1 MNNDKK
7 KKISNIE
14 LIDAI
19 AKIKIKI
26 KHNNTKIDEYLS
38 KNVVNEK
45 EKNRMLLSKIIN
57 TNDQLFNS
65 ILLKQQKHKK
75 INNLKNITKIEHF
88 NENNN
93 YKFVVANQYHY
104 CTPNKDTSISTNIM
118 LNNIEKNVIEINL
131 EPDIH
136 IKKINN
142 LSCKIIKI
150 NTGSCVIKTNYLPN
164 SVKHLI
170 TKNSKNIFSYLNNS
184 LIILNLDKITSQ
196 YGATTACY
204 NYKKMPIHIKKIYF
218 NDSQYAPV
226 LLKSNKKYKK
236 VLCSYKNYVCKSTS
250 SDLYLLFMDN
260 YDYDDEKKFF
270 IKEEIE

>member
-1 MNNDKK
+1 MNNNKK

-14 LIDAI
+14 LFDAI

-26 KHNNTKIDEYLS
+26 RHNNTKIDKYLS

-45 EKNRMLLSKIIN
+45 EKNLILSSKIID

-93 YKFVVANQYHY
+93 YKFVVASQYHY
-104 CTPNKDTSISTNIM
+104 CTPNKDTSISTNIA

-150 NTGSCVIKTNYLPN
+150 NTGHCVIKTNYLPN
-164 SVKHLI
+164 STKHLI
-170 TKNSKNIFSYLNNS
+170 TQNSKNILLHLNNS
-184 LIILNLDKITSQ
+184 LVILNLDKITSQ
-196 YGATTACY
+196 YGVTTSCY
-204 NYKKMPIHIKKIYF
+204 NYKKIPIHIKKIYF
-218 NDSQYAPV
+218 NEFHHNPK
-226 LLKSNKKYKK
+226 LFKLNKKYKK

-260 YDYDDEKKFF
+260 YNYDDDKKFF
-270 IKEEIE
+270 IKEKD